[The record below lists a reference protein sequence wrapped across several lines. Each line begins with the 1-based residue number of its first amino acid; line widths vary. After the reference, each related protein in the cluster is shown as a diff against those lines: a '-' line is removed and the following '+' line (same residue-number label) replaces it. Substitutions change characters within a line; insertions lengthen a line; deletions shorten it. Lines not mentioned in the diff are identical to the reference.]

1 MYNYL
6 FKGFA
11 VLVVISHH
19 PSTPR
24 HFYTY
29 SNALGKELLL
39 IHAFPRLPSR
49 TLKKKT
55 PSQIRIP
62 LIYYLQVAITKSGIS
77 FLVEASYFVLPAIF
91 ELIAFF
97 LVPSN
102 VSALVVQDPVT
113 PLLYWAAK
121 LRRVPMILS
130 QATPCKKVENQ
141 ITKQAFNDLALME
154 DQNLISQLKLER
166 GTSPQALV
174 LADQF

>member
-1 MYNYL
+1 MYDYL

-29 SNALGKELLL
+29 SNILGKELLL

-49 TLKKKT
+49 TFKKKT

-62 LIYYLQVAITKSGIS
+62 LIYYLQVAITKSGLS

-97 LVPSN
+97 LVPSKISCPRRSRSGN
-102 VSALVVQDPVT
+102 PFALLGCKASAGANDPFISYT
-113 PLLYWAAK
+113 L
-121 LRRVPMILS
+121 
-130 QATPCKKVENQ
+130 QKVENQ

-154 DQNLISQLKLER
+154 DQNLISQLKLEEEHR
-166 GTSPQALV
+166 RKLWC
-174 LADQF
+174 